1 MLSLNI
7 LRCEKSEFVFFNL
20 FLTLF
25 VLSWSV
31 WGLGSNRYL
40 CVEETFFKFRM
51 IYCDCKFNPLVS

>member
-40 CVEETFFKFRM
+40 CRRNFLQVQDDILRLQ
-51 IYCDCKFNPLVS
+51 I